1 MPELNDPLAPLA
13 TASPNS
19 SSSLP
24 EDALTDSGVKADPD
38 LGRYRVVRRDGR
50 VAPFRPE
57 KIAAAMTKAFVA
69 AQERQDEPTARAQ
82 DLVADLTDR
91 VVAALTRRR
100 PAGGEF
106 HIEEIQDQVELALMR
121 AGEHQV
127 ARRYVLYREERARA
141 REAAACTAAPPSTP
155 PRPLHVTYPDGSLA
169 PLDLSR
175 LEAAIT
181 AACADLGPAAS
192 AAVVLNDT
200 LAGLYDGIPA
210 AEVARMSV
218 MAARARIETE
228 PEYRFVAARLLLD
241 QLSAEVF
248 GREIS
253 PASARA
259 EYAAG
264 FAACVRRG
272 VQAERLDPRLLEF
285 DLERLGGALAPERD
299 RQFAYLGLQTLY
311 DRYLIHVEGRRIELP
326 QWFWMRIAMGLA
338 LEEIDREER
347 ATQFYEVMSRFRFVP
362 STPTLFNAGTR
373 YPQLSSCYL
382 TTVEDDLG
390 AIFDAIRDNALLSK
404 FSGGLGN
411 DWTPVRALGAPIR
424 STNGKSQGIVPF
436 LKVANDT
443 AVAVNQGGKRQGAVC
458 AYLEPWHLDIE
469 EFLDLR
475 KNTGDDRRRT
485 HDMHTAVWVPDLFL
499 QRVAQGA
506 PWALFSPDE
515 VPDLHDLY
523 GRAFAERYAEHEA
536 RAAAGEIRCFR
547 VLPAEELWRKILTRL
562 YETGHPWITFKDP
575 ANLRSP
581 QRHAGVVHSSNLCTE
596 ILLNTNREE
605 VAVCFPRG
613 TMILTEAGTR
623 PIEECGDS
631 KVWVPFQSD
640 TDFTNAPRYVQA
652 RLQAQGVKSVY
663 EICGKGGLSIR
674 ATADH
679 PFLVQRQRSYPNA
692 RHRGGNAAIE
702 VAYEWVRLQDLQEGD
717 LLVAPHHGP
726 MSSYALSGATQDTDF
741 LVAGWVLGDGWQTRD
756 SYGAVF
762 GPKDK
767 DAQEVVIPR
776 LKQWHASTECHPLAR
791 HRQTPGVQV
800 QPNGVVMW
808 GSKKTAFITHLNERF
823 GFRLAKAGEKSVAPQ
838 IQKSAPSQLASFLSG
853 LFSADG
859 CVQMDDRTG
868 RRGSIEF
875 SSASR
880 QLLQDVQLLLKNF
893 GIHTRVNYGEVAT
906 RPGRFQGQLRTST
919 RESVLRFWQ
928 CIGFK
933 LAPDKQ
939 AQLDELINRLDAKP
953 ETPFEGGYAH
963 MAVRSVRYA
972 GEEEVFDLTLEEGHH
987 FVANGVVVH
996 NCNLG
1001 SVNVAAHVAPPG
1013 MDQPLLAETVRTGMR
1028 MLDNVIDLN
1037 YYAVPEARASNLR
1050 HRPVG
1055 LGLMGFQ
1062 DALHL
1067 QRVPFASDAAMAF
1080 ADRSMEA
1087 IAYHAILASAEL
1099 AAERGPYAS
1108 FHGSLWDQ
1116 GLLPQD
1122 TLDLLAAEREGDLDV
1137 DRSSALDWAPVREAV
1152 RRHGMRNSNCMAI
1165 APTATIANI
1174 AGVSASIEPHFSN
1187 LFVKSNLS
1195 GEFTVINPY
1204 LVEDLRARG
1213 LWNRDMLDDLKYF
1226 DGVLAEIDRVPADLK
1241 TLYATAFEIEPH
1253 WLIEAA
1259 SRRQKWLDMGQ
1270 SLNLYVAGPTG
1281 PQLSEIYFL
1290 AWRKGLK
1297 TTYYLRTRAATQVE
1311 KSTLDLNRK
1320 GIQPRWMKSESPSAR
1335 LAIPR
1340 EEGEN
1345 GAGSLDSRSGACHL
1359 DAGGGGDPCEAC
1371 Q

>member
-1 MPELNDPLAPLA
+1 MPELNDPLAPPR
-13 TASPNS
+13 TASPNLFS
-19 SSSLP
+19 ALP
-24 EDALTDSGVKADPD
+24 EDVFQGSSPEAAPD

-50 VAPFRPE
+50 VVPFRPE
-57 KIAAAMTKAFVA
+57 KIAVAMTKAFVA

-82 DLVADLTDR
+82 ELVGDLTER

-141 REAAACTAAPPSTP
+141 REAAVRAAAPPSVP
-155 PRPLHVTYPDGSLA
+155 ARPLHVTYPDGSLA

-175 LEAAIT
+175 IEAAIT
-181 AACADLGPAAS
+181 AACADLGPAAH
-192 AAVVLNDT
+192 AAVILHDT
-200 LAGLYDGIPA
+200 LAGLYDGIPV
-210 AEVARMSV
+210 AEVSRVTV
-218 MAARARIETE
+218 MAARARIEVE
-228 PEYRFVAARLLLD
+228 PEYSYVAARLLLD
-241 QLSAEVF
+241 QLGAEVF
-248 GREIS
+248 ERETTHS
-253 PASARA
+253 DARA
-259 EYAAG
+259 EYASG
-264 FAACVRRG
+264 FAASVRRG
-272 VQAERLDPRLLEF
+272 VQAERLDSRLLDF

-338 LEEIDREER
+338 LEEIDREGR
-347 ATQFYEVMSRFRFVP
+347 AIEFYEVMSCFRFVP

-382 TTVEDDLG
+382 TTIDDDLG

-506 PWALFSPDE
+506 AWTLFSPDE
-515 VPDLHDLY
+515 VPDLHDRY
-523 GRAFAERYAEHEA
+523 GRAFAERYVEHEA

-547 VLPAEELWRKILTRL
+547 VLPAAELWRKILTRL

-581 QRHAGVVHSSNLCTE
+581 QRHTGVVHSSNLCTE
-596 ILLNTNREE
+596 ILLNT
-605 VAVCFPRG
+605 
-613 TMILTEAGTR
+613 
-623 PIEECGDS
+623 
-631 KVWVPFQSD
+631 
-640 TDFTNAPRYVQA
+640 
-652 RLQAQGVKSVY
+652 
-663 EICGKGGLSIR
+663 
-674 ATADH
+674 
-679 PFLVQRQRSYPNA
+679 
-692 RHRGGNAAIE
+692 
-702 VAYEWVRLQDLQEGD
+702 
-717 LLVAPHHGP
+717 
-726 MSSYALSGATQDTDF
+726 
-741 LVAGWVLGDGWQTRD
+741 
-756 SYGAVF
+756 
-762 GPKDK
+762 
-767 DAQEVVIPR
+767 
-776 LKQWHASTECHPLAR
+776 
-791 HRQTPGVQV
+791 
-800 QPNGVVMW
+800 
-808 GSKKTAFITHLNERF
+808 
-823 GFRLAKAGEKSVAPQ
+823 
-838 IQKSAPSQLASFLSG
+838 
-853 LFSADG
+853 
-859 CVQMDDRTG
+859 
-868 RRGSIEF
+868 
-875 SSASR
+875 SR
-880 QLLQDVQLLLKNF
+880 QE
-893 GIHTRVNYGEVAT
+893 I
-906 RPGRFQGQLRTST
+906 
-919 RESVLRFWQ
+919 SV
-928 CIGFK
+928 
-933 LAPDKQ
+933 
-939 AQLDELINRLDAKP
+939 
-953 ETPFEGGYAH
+953 
-963 MAVRSVRYA
+963 
-972 GEEEVFDLTLEEGHH
+972 
-987 FVANGVVVH
+987 
-996 NCNLG
+996 CNLG
-1001 SVNVAAHVAPPG
+1001 SVNLAAHVSPEG
-1013 MDQPLLAETVRTGMR
+1013 LDQPRLAETVRTAMR

-1062 DALHL
+1062 DALHV
-1067 QRVPFASDAAMAF
+1067 QRIPYAGDAATEF
-1080 ADRSMEA
+1080 ADRSMEV

-1108 FHGSLWDQ
+1108 FRGSLWDQ

-1122 TLDLLAAEREGDLDV
+1122 TIDLLAAEREGDIDV
-1137 DRSSALDWAPVREAV
+1137 DRSGALDWDPVREAV

-1204 LVEDLRARG
+1204 LVADLRSRG
-1213 LWNRDMLDDLKYF
+1213 LWDRDMLDDLKYF

-1335 LAIPR
+1335 VIVPR
-1340 EEGEN
+1340 HEAGEAGEGP
-1345 GAGSLDSRSGACHL
+1345 ATAAPASGAL
-1359 DAGGGGDPCEAC
+1359 SANGDGGGECEAC